1 MQKYDPVFVGRS
13 VLGKAPEGA
22 KVISLVGA
30 GSYQIYKN
38 VVFRNAKYFER
49 LIKPLKPALIHAHFG
64 VEGVYAL
71 ELAKSLNTPLV
82 TTFHGFDAT
91 ITNKALLT
99 SGKPSWVNYLIHRR
113 KLAKEGQM
121 FVCVSNYI
129 RDRVLEMGFP
139 EERTITH
146 YIGIDTET
154 IKPIKEITHVK
165 IILHVA
171 RLVEKKG
178 TEYLIKAFSKIST
191 AKKNYQLV
199 IIGEGPLRD
208 ELQSLA
214 CSLRINDRI
223 NFLGVQNHSEVIKWM
238 GRASLFCLPS
248 IVASSGDSE
257 GLGMVFLEAAAMA
270 VPAVATYHG
279 GIPEVVKDGETGY
292 LVKEKD
298 INSLAECLRNL
309 LENDGLCDRMG
320 QAARKLVEREFNI
333 RNQTAMLEELYKE
346 LS

>member
-1 MQKYDPVFVGRS
+1 
-13 VLGKAPEGA
+13 
-22 KVISLVGA
+22 
-30 GSYQIYKN
+30 
-38 VVFRNAKYFER
+38 
-49 LIKPLKPALIHAHFG
+49 
-64 VEGVYAL
+64 
-71 ELAKSLNTPLV
+71 
-82 TTFHGFDAT
+82 
-91 ITNKALLT
+91 
-99 SGKPSWVNYLIHRR
+99 
-113 KLAKEGQM
+113 M